1 MMWVGTGERL
11 VERSREEEMVGGRTA
26 FVAARGRRLC
36 GCSPLLLCSVLF
48 CLALAVVAAVMLS
61 SVCRGR
67 SRGRLFGSPPGA
79 DEERTTT
86 KNMSVADFTKGL
98 GEEERVAWLQMPKY
112 TATGSLQLSLPD
124 ELRDDLQ
131 VWYRAQPKEPEETNA
146 HLVGD
151 IHICSLAGTE
161 LETRLR
167 DFLQEELERWT
178 GQTGLIWTN
187 SYGPREYRAGATLAA
202 HSDRI
207 RSHAVSAIVYV
218 DSEELEEP
226 WALQFVPRD
235 ASPQDAVLEVFV
247 RPGAEVLLY
256 ESTLPHGR
264 ITPLKGRAFAA
275 TFFHWAPKGWRERAE
290 ELVGPE

>member
-1 MMWVGTGERL
+1 M
-11 VERSREEEMVGGRTA
+11 GGRTA
-26 FVAARGRRLC
+26 LVAARGRRLC
-36 GCSPLLLCSVLF
+36 GSPLLLCSVLF
-48 CLALAVVAAVMLS
+48 CLALAAVAAVMLF

-67 SRGRLFGSPPGA
+67 SRGRLFGSPPPGA
-79 DEERTTT
+79 DEERVAT
-86 KNMSVADFTKGL
+86 KMSVAEFTAGL
-98 GEEERVAWLQMPKY
+98 GEEERVACLQMPKY
-112 TATGSLQLSLPD
+112 TTTGSLQLALPD

-131 VWYRAQPKEPEETNA
+131 AWYRAQPKEAEETNA

-151 IHICSLAGTE
+151 VHICSLAGTE

-167 DFLQEELERWT
+167 EFLQEKLERWT
-178 GQTGLIWTN
+178 GLSGLIWTN
-187 SYGPREYRAGATLAA
+187 SYGPREYRAGSTLVA

-207 RSHAVSAIVYV
+207 RSHAISAIVYV
-218 DSEELEEP
+218 DGEELEEP

-235 ASPQDAVLEVFV
+235 SGPQGPVLEVFF

-275 TFFHWAPKGWRERAE
+275 TFFHWRPQGWRELAE
-290 ELVGPE
+290 GFVGPE